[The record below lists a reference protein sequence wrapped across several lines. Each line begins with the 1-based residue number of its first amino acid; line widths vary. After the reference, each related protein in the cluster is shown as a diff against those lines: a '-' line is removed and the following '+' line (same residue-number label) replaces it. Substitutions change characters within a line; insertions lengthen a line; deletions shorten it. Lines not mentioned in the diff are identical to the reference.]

1 MPLSLDRAIEC
12 PQYFNSV
19 LTRREFLRNILV
31 GTIGAVSF
39 PLLGLYEG
47 SKFHFAQLEY
57 NGDWDPRPR
66 DYKRLMSALELRT
79 SVIASYERRVL
90 RLADADLFNF
100 PFLYMAGDSSFEPF
114 TEEERRRLRKY
125 LKLGGTLVIDDA
137 SGTDISPFNTRIREE
152 LKNIL
157 PESPLTRLTQDH
169 VVYKSFYLLYSASGR
184 IIMNPYLEG
193 ITFGDEDRTAVFY
206 SRNDLGGAWSEDEF
220 GKWEFE
226 CLPGGESQRELAFRM
241 GINLIL
247 YALTG
252 NYKEDQIH
260 IPFIK
265 RRQLL

>member
-1 MPLSLDRAIEC
+1 M
-12 PQYFNSV
+12 F
-19 LTRREFLRNILV
+19 TRREFLRNVLA
-31 GTIGAVSF
+31 GAIGAVSF
-39 PLLGLYEG
+39 PLLSLYEG

-57 NGDWDPRPR
+57 NGQWDPRPR
-66 DYKRLMSALELRT
+66 DYQRLMSTLEMRT
-79 SVIASYERRVL
+79 SVIASYERKVL
-90 RLADADLFNF
+90 RLDDTDLFNF
-100 PFLYMAGDSSFEPF
+100 PFLYLAGDGSFEPF

-125 LKLGGTLVIDDA
+125 LKLGGTLIIDDA
-137 SGTDISPFNTRIREE
+137 SGTEVSSFDSQIREE
-152 LKNIL
+152 LKYIL
-157 PESPLTRLTQDH
+157 PEVPLSRLTQDH

-184 IIMNPYLEG
+184 KIISPYLDG
-193 ITFGDEDRTAVFY
+193 ITFSDEDRTAVFY

-226 CLPGGESQRELAFRM
+226 CIPGGESQRELAFRL

>member
-1 MPLSLDRAIEC
+1 
-12 PQYFNSV
+12 V
-19 LTRREFLRNILV
+19 LTRRDFLRNVLA
-31 GTIGAVSF
+31 GTIGALSF
-39 PLLGLYEG
+39 PLLSLYEG

-57 NGDWDPRPR
+57 NGHWDPRPR
-66 DYKRLMSALELRT
+66 DYQRLMSTLELRT
-79 SVIASYERRVL
+79 SVTASYERKVL
-90 RLADADLFNF
+90 KIGDKDLFNF
-100 PFLYMAGDSSFEPF
+100 PFLYMAGDGGFEPF

-125 LKLGGTLVIDDA
+125 IKLGGTLLIDDA
-137 SGTDISPFNTRIREE
+137 SGSDVSAFDSQIREE
-152 LKNIL
+152 LKYIL
-157 PESPLTRLTQDH
+157 PEIPLSRLTQNH

-184 IIMNPYLEG
+184 KIISPYLEG
-193 ITFGDEDRTAVFY
+193 ITFTDEDRTAVFY

-226 CLPGGESQRELAFRM
+226 CIPGGESQRELAFRL